1 VKRLVDEDGL
11 GVARVHRHLP
21 HEARAAHEDGNMWK
35 NPVSGKVEDK
45 VSYLKKA
52 GDQTCGVGAY
62 K

>member
-1 VKRLVDEDGL
+1 
-11 GVARVHRHLP
+11 
-21 HEARAAHEDGNMWK
+21 MWK